1 METSFLLVAL
11 ILVGLV
17 GYMAYAKSRR
27 DQRTFD
33 SLYKPAE
40 GDVDTDEGDLETF
53 GSISFAGRSD
63 FVSQNFK
70 VAAGNYKLVYTFP
83 NDVMVKVEFY
93 SVDGSEHEIIAIKNG
108 EGEVG
113 FSVKSSDRYFCKVEP
128 TKEDDWEIEIRR
140 IGQMASSG

>member
-1 METSFLLVAL
+1 MDTTFLLVAL

-17 GYMAYAKSRR
+17 GYMAFAKSRR

-40 GDVDTDEGDLETF
+40 GDLDTDEGDLETF
-53 GSISFAGRSD
+53 GSIAFSGDSD

-70 VAAGNYKLVYTFP
+70 VAAGNYRLVYTFP
-83 NDVMVKVEFY
+83 RDVTVKVEFF
-93 SVDGSEHEIIAIKNG
+93 SVDGSDHEIIAIKSG

-113 FSVKSSDRYFCKVEP
+113 FSLKSSDSYFCKVEP
-128 TKEDDWEIEIRR
+128 DKDDEWEIEIRR
-140 IGQMASSG
+140 VGQKASSG